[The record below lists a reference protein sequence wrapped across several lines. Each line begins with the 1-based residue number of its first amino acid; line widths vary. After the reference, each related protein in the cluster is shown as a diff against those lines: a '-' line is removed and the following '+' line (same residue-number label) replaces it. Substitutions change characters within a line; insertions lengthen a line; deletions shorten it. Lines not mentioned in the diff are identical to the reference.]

1 MKNLIAFL
9 FIFSIAFAPN
19 AIGQRKKLEN
29 PFEKEGTLDNRFNY
43 LYKTSTNYKEYK
55 VISKRG
61 FTTLQKN
68 VTDSMSLFK
77 ATLVDKNNL
86 IALQNTKI
94 DAFKTEAELQNEQ
107 LKLAEKNKNSIQA
120 FGKKVHKTTYH
131 LLVMTILLILLAS
144 TAYFLF
150 QYNNSLT
157 QTKASKKALNDVQ
170 FELEVF
176 QKKALNQQQVLN
188 RKLQDEILK
197 NQKK

>member
-170 FELEVF
+170 FELEIF

-197 NQKK
+197 NQKT

>member
-68 VTDSMSLFK
+68 VTDSMSLLK

>member
-170 FELEVF
+170 FELDIF

>member
-170 FELEVF
+170 FELEIF

-197 NQKK
+197 NQIK

>member
-170 FELEVF
+170 FELEIF

>member
-9 FIFSIAFAPN
+9 FIFSIAFATN

-94 DAFKTEAELQNEQ
+94 DALKTEAELQNEQ

-131 LLVMTILLILLAS
+131 LLVMTILFILLAS
-144 TAYFLF
+144 TAYFLV
-150 QYNNSLT
+150 QYNKSLT

-197 NQKK
+197 NQKI

>member
-68 VTDSMSLFK
+68 VADSMFLFK
-77 ATLVDKNNL
+77 ASLVDKNNL

-94 DAFKTEAELQNEQ
+94 DAFKTEAELQNEE

-120 FGKKVHKTTYH
+120 FGKKVHKPTYH
-131 LLVMTILLILLAS
+131 LLVMTILLTLLAS
-144 TAYFLF
+144 TAYFFF

-157 QTKASKKALNDVQ
+157 QTKASKKALDDVQ

-197 NQKK
+197 NQKI

>member
-29 PFEKEGTLDNRFNY
+29 PFEKEGTLDSRFDY

-68 VTDSMSLFK
+68 VADSMSLFK
-77 ATLVDKNNL
+77 ASLVEKNNL

-94 DAFKTEAELQNEQ
+94 DAFKTEAELQNEE

-120 FGKKVHKTTYH
+120 FGKKVQKTTYH
-131 LLVMTILLILLAS
+131 ILVMTILLILLAS
-144 TAYFLF
+144 TAYFFF

-170 FELEVF
+170 FELDVF

>member
-68 VTDSMSLFK
+68 VADSMFLFK
-77 ATLVDKNNL
+77 ASLVDKNNL

-94 DAFKTEAELQNEQ
+94 DAFKREAELQNEE

-120 FGKKVHKTTYH
+120 FGKKVHKPTYH
-131 LLVMTILLILLAS
+131 LLVMTILLTLLAS
-144 TAYFLF
+144 TAYFFF

-157 QTKASKKALNDVQ
+157 QTKASKKALDDVQ

-197 NQKK
+197 NQKI

>member
-29 PFEKEGTLDNRFNY
+29 PFEKEGTLDSRFDY

-68 VTDSMSLFK
+68 VADSMSLFK
-77 ATLVDKNNL
+77 ASLVEKNNL

-94 DAFKTEAELQNEQ
+94 DAFKTEAELQNEE
-107 LKLAEKNKNSIQA
+107 LKLAEKNKNSIQT
-120 FGKKVHKTTYH
+120 FGKKVQKTTYH
-131 LLVMTILLILLAS
+131 ILVMTILLILLAS
-144 TAYFLF
+144 TAYFFF

-170 FELEVF
+170 FELDVF